1 MATTTAASGKKKRS
15 IDDSPLDD
23 VKRAEIA
30 PSSSDLR
37 TLGNEEDDV
46 QSSGAAERFG
56 RFLFSGWTSM
66 SIVTETT
73 TSTSYVTAATSTELV
88 DCLDN
93 QWMFTMDICNNSM
106 NVEDPFFMYTAPT
119 TTGAPTTTAATTTT
133 PTTTFP

>member
-23 VKRAEIA
+23 VKQAEIA

-37 TLGNEEDDV
+37 TLGTEEDDV

-66 SIVTETT
+66 SVVTETT
-73 TSTSYVTAATSTELV
+73 TSTSYVTAATTATELV

-106 NVEDPFFMYTAPT
+106 GVQ
-119 TTGAPTTTAATTTT
+119 
-133 PTTTFP
+133 